1 MCKGRREFCYLI
13 LYSAMCFSVFFIL
26 SLHCIIMIMTRMVN
40 PKSLNV
46 LRVFGVLC
54 VVGFNMSFVSRVC
67 SF

>member
-13 LYSAMCFSVFFIL
+13 LYYTMRFCFVHSVTV
-26 SLHCIIMIMTRMVN
+26 LHHMIITHRMN
-40 PKSLNV
+40 LKSLNV
-46 LRVFGVLC
+46 LHVFGVLC